1 MVSRNVDVLGKLD
14 WLTVLLFLAIA
25 VCGWLSVCGAS
36 ADIENPDLLSF
47 ATRSGKLMVRNDS
60 LKWPRVAEK
69 VSAILSAHDT
79 RKFHKQLRTARIK
92 LYDRE

>member
-36 ADIENPDLLSF
+36 ADIENPDLFSF
-47 ATRSGKLMVRNDS
+47 ATRSGKQIGR
-60 LKWPRVAEK
+60 
-69 VSAILSAHDT
+69 AHV
-79 RKFHKQLRTARIK
+79 
-92 LYDRE
+92 